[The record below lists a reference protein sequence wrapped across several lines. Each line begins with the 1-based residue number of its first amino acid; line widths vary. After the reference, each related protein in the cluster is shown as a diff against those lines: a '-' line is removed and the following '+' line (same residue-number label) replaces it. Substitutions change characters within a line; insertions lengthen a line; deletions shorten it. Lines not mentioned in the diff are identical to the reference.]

1 MTFKSETKLLDIFNF
16 SSLTDIVLQLLIF
29 FLLSSSF
36 VMQTGIKVQLPKAEM
51 GESQSRKNI
60 IVTLTDAGNLY
71 LNGEQLVVSS
81 LGPKL
86 ASLVGSDKDQVVVI
100 RADKTVSLQRTV
112 EVIDVAKAVG
122 AAKFM
127 IATTPR

>member
-51 GESQSRKNI
+51 GESESRKNI
-60 IVTLTDAGNLY
+60 IVTLTEAGNLY

-86 ASLVGSDKDQVVVI
+86 AGLIGSDKEQVVVI
-100 RADKTVSLQRTV
+100 KADKTVSLQRTV

-127 IATTPR
+127 IATTPK

>member
-51 GESQSRKNI
+51 GESQARKNI
-60 IVTLTDAGNLY
+60 VVTLTDAGNLY

-86 ASLVGSDKDQVVVI
+86 ASLFGSDKDQVVVL

-127 IATTPR
+127 IATTPK

>member
-1 MTFKSETKLLDIFNF
+1 MTFKSESKLLDIFNF
-16 SSLTDIVLQLLIF
+16 SSLTDIVLLLLIF

-36 VMQTGIKVQLPKAEM
+36 VMQTGIKVQLPKAEV
-51 GESQSRKNI
+51 GEPQSAKNI
-60 IVTLTDAGNLY
+60 VVTLTESGNLY
-71 LNGEQLVVSS
+71 LNGEQVLISS
-81 LGPKL
+81 LGSKL
-86 ASLVGSDKDQVVVI
+86 ASLLGKEQEQVVII
-100 RADKTVSLQRTV
+100 RADRTVSLQRTV

>member
-1 MTFKSETKLLDIFNF
+1 MTFKSESKLLDIFNF

-36 VMQTGIKVQLPKAEM
+36 VMQTGIKVQLPKAEV
-51 GESQSRKNI
+51 GEAQSAKNI
-60 IVTLTDAGNLY
+60 VVTLTESGNLY
-71 LNGEQLVVSS
+71 LNGEQVLISS
-81 LGPKL
+81 LGAKL
-86 ASLVGSDKDQVVVI
+86 SSLLGKEQDQVVII
-100 RADKTVSLQRTV
+100 RADRTVSLQRTV

>member
-51 GESQSRKNI
+51 GESQARKNI
-60 IVTLTDAGNLY
+60 VVTLTDAGNLY

-86 ASLVGSDKDQVVVI
+86 ASLIGSDKDQVVVI

-127 IATTPR
+127 IATTPK

>member
-86 ASLVGSDKDQVVVI
+86 SNLIGSDKEQVVII

-127 IATTPR
+127 IATTPK

>member
-1 MTFKSETKLLDIFNF
+1 MTFKSESKLLDIFNF
-16 SSLTDIVLQLLIF
+16 SSLTDIVLLLMIF

-36 VMQTGIKVQLPKAEM
+36 VMQTGIKVQLPKAET
-51 GESQSRKNI
+51 GEPQSAKNVVI
-60 IVTLTDAGNLY
+60 TLTDAGKLY
-71 LNGEQLVVSS
+71 LNGEQLDLST

-86 ASLVGSDKDQVVVI
+86 SAVIGKEKEQVVI
-100 RADKTVSLQRTV
+100 IKADRTVSLQRTV

-127 IATTPR
+127 IATAPK